1 MKNLAIFLFV
11 FASLATAYAQ
21 ESKTQNLGDNFSLE
35 GALATF
41 KSASS
46 LEAFENAI
54 NEENNNVNNL
64 DLNED
69 GNIDYVQVED
79 LVENDVHVIV
89 LSTYVNGNEKQDI
102 ATISVEKTGASAA
115 VLQIIGDEDLYPQ
128 NTIVEPY
135 DVEES
140 PRSTKGGPAFEE
152 IEWNRI
158 VVNVWGWPC
167 VRFIY
172 APRYVAYVSPFR
184 WGYYP
189 PRWRPWRPYKHPV
202 FYARCAPHRV
212 YYHSAPT
219 RRVVY
224 ASKIYGPKRHSSTIV
239 IHKRNR
245 NTIIHQNKRGNTKII
260 NAPRRSGDRHRRH

>member
-1 MKNLAIFLFV
+1 MKNLAVILMLF
-11 FASLATAYAQ
+11 AACSAITAQ
-21 ESKTQNLGDNFSLE
+21 ETSSSFPGEDFSLE
-35 GALATF
+35 AALAAF
-41 KSASS
+41 KSAPS

-89 LSTYVNGNEKQDI
+89 LSTYLNRTEKQDI
-102 ATISVEKTGASAA
+102 ATIGIEKTGGSTA
-115 VLQIIGDEDLYPQ
+115 VLEIVGDEDLYPQ

-135 DVEES
+135 DAEES
-140 PRSTKGGPAFEE
+140 PRSSKGGPSYEE
-152 IEWNRI
+152 IEWNRF

-189 PRWRPWRPYKHPV
+189 PRWRPWRPYKRQV
-202 FYARCAPHRV
+202 FYTRCAPHRV
-212 YYHSAPT
+212 YYQAAPA

-224 ASKIYGPKRHSSTIV
+224 ASKIYGPKRHSSTI
-239 IHKRNR
+239 IIQKRNR
-245 NTIIHQNKRGNTKII
+245 NTIIHQNKRGNTKVIST
-260 NAPRRSGDRHRRH
+260 PRRPAGRHKRH